1 MTSVYHI
8 TTLFQP
14 TTQVSRDQFDTRIQ
28 IIGMRLERYLRGRLW
43 YLCIT
48 PDDMDDAI
56 QGALIRLWEL
66 YQRQPSMMD
75 MGDGWWM
82 KIAFRAAQSTLRR
95 MISKRG
101 LKTAK
106 GVRRMEFNA
115 TCLESDQSDRDGLEL
130 VEIKHFRSERR
141 VLRPE
146 SEQADHRIDTVR
158 LISNA
163 LQRLTHRQQETLRLI
178 IPLIAQGY
186 TINEAA
192 RRAGIGRDRAQYA
205 WDAFQHACEEL
216 SGQVRQ
222 QMKGK
227 GAKASTE
234 ELAQIR
240 TLADQGLSCSAI
252 AERIGRCKGFVKE
265 NFERAT
271 GYRRGANNQRNPI
284 TPQRVEQMKT
294 LQSQGLSMAT
304 IAKTVGCSAGSV
316 CAWLNR

>member
-1 MTSVYHI
+1 MTSVYHN

-14 TTQVSRDQFDTRIQ
+14 TTQVSRDQFDARIQ
-28 IIGMRLERYLRGRLW
+28 IIGSRLQRYLRGRLW
-43 YLCIT
+43 YLCIS

-56 QGALIRLWEL
+56 QSALIRLWEA
-66 YQRQPSMMD
+66 YQRQPTIMD

-82 KIAFRAAQSTLRR
+82 KVGFRAAQRTLRH

-106 GVRRMEFNA
+106 GVCRLEFNA
-115 TCLESDQSDRDGLEL
+115 TSLESDHIDRDGLEL
-130 VEIKHFRSERR
+130 VKMKHFRSERR
-141 VLRPE
+141 TLRYE
-146 SEQADHRIDTVR
+146 SEQVDRRIDAER
-158 LISNA
+158 LISSA
-163 LQRLTHRQQETLRLI
+163 LELLTYRQRETLKLL

-192 RRAGIGRDRAQYA
+192 RHAAIGRCRAQYA

-227 GAKASTE
+227 GARTSAD

-240 TLADQGLSCSAI
+240 MLADLDLTCTVI
-252 AERIGRCKGFVKE
+252 AERIGRSKSFVKE

-284 TPQRVEQMKT
+284 TPQRVEQMKR
-294 LQSQGLSMAT
+294 LHSQGLSMAA
-304 IAKTVGCSAGSV
+304 IAKTIGCSSGSV
-316 CAWLNR
+316 CSWLNR